1 MSKANS
7 TYSSAKTNYQNT
19 TTTNTKLN
27 AKIQYDRK
35 YRHETKCKNVLKQN
49 IKSAVAVIGKQR
61 KGHGSPKVKKELS
74 YRKQIARQLRT
85 Q

>member
-1 MSKANS
+1 MIENID
-7 TYSSAKTNYQNT
+7 
-19 TTTNTKLN
+19 TKRN
-27 AKIQYDRK
+27 V
-35 YRHETKCKNVLKQN
+35 KCLKQN